1 MPIVLVTSAAGGVGR
16 PLVRGLSARGV
27 TVRALVKNDAQA
39 SLARQDGAT
48 EIRVGDMRDVATL
61 DEAIRGADGMYHAA
75 PTQIIDEG
83 PIAQHIID
91 LGARHRLGHLVFHSV
106 IHPEITELP
115 HHTQKESVEK
125 LLATQPIP
133 TTILRPSHYMQNYL
147 DFWEF
152 IRGGLMPY
160 PVSTTSPMGVV
171 DVEDV
176 AEAAAAVLVA
186 PDDHVGKTY
195 DLSTETITRDAMAE
209 AFSAALGHR
218 VTAVR
223 LPPTAVVDQTG
234 AAGAV
239 LGGVARAVP
248 TLSPRR
254 AVHLLKGMK
263 DAPNAR
269 GIRSWSPQARENY
282 VQMMTY
288 YDTHGLPVGDLTH
301 LPALLDRAPTSYDDF
316 ARREVARR
324 VTDPH
329 RRGRPG
335 APGVD

>member
-1 MPIVLVTSAAGGVGR
+1 MSTVLVTSAAGGVGR
-16 PLVRGLSARGV
+16 PLVRGLSARGA

-39 SLARQDGAT
+39 SLARHDGAT
-48 EIRVGDMRDVATL
+48 EIRVGDIRDVATL
-61 DEAIRGADGMYHAA
+61 EAAIRGADGMYHAA

-83 PIAQHIID
+83 PIAEHIIE
-91 LGARHRLGHLVFHSV
+91 LGTRHGLSHLVFHSV

-115 HHTQKESVEK
+115 HHTQKESVEN
-125 LLATQPIP
+125 LLATQSIP

-176 AEAAAAVLVA
+176 AEAAAVVLSA
-186 PDDHVGKTY
+186 PDEHIGKTY
-195 DLSTETITRDAMAE
+195 DLSTETITRDEMAT
-209 AFSAALGHR
+209 AFADALGHP
-218 VTAVR
+218 VTAFR
-223 LPPTAVVDQTG
+223 MPPTAVVNQVG

-239 LGGVARAVP
+239 VGGVARAIP

-254 AVHLLKGMK
+254 AIHVLKGIAE
-263 DAPNAR
+263 APNAR

-282 VQMMTY
+282 VQMMAY

-301 LPALLDRAPTSYDDF
+301 LPALLDRAPTSYREF
-316 ARREVARR
+316 ARREVDRR
-324 VTDPH
+324 VH
-329 RRGRPG
+329 GSRR
-335 APGVD
+335 

>member
-1 MPIVLVTSAAGGVGR
+1 MPTVLVTSAAGGVGR
-16 PLVRGLSARGV
+16 PLVRSLTARGV

-39 SLARQDGAT
+39 LLARRDGAT
-48 EIRVGDMRDVATL
+48 EVRVGDMRDVATL
-61 DEAIRGADGMYHAA
+61 EDAMRGADGMYHAA

-83 PIAQHIID
+83 PIAEHIVD
-91 LGARHRLGHLVFHSV
+91 LGTRRGLGHLVFHSV

-125 LLATQPIP
+125 LLATQSIP

-176 AEAAAAVLVA
+176 AEAAAAALVA
-186 PDDHVGKTY
+186 PQEHIGKTY
-195 DLSTETITRDAMAE
+195 DLSTETITREAMAE
-209 AFSAALGHR
+209 AFADALGHR

-223 LPPTAVVDQTG
+223 LPPTAVVDQAG

-239 LGGVARAVP
+239 LGGVARAIP
-248 TLSPRR
+248 SLSPQR
-254 AVHLLKGMK
+254 AMHLLRGMR

-269 GIRSWSPQARENY
+269 GIRSWSPQARDNY
-282 VQMMTY
+282 VQMMSY
-288 YDTHGLPVGDLTH
+288 YDSHGLPVGDLTH
-301 LPALLDRAPTSYDDF
+301 LPTLLDRAPTSYREF

-324 VTDPH
+324 VHGID
-329 RRGRPG
+329 R
-335 APGVD
+335 

>member
-1 MPIVLVTSAAGGVGR
+1 MPTILVTSAAGGVGR
-16 PLVRGLSARGV
+16 PLVRGLSTRGL

-39 SLARQDGAT
+39 SLARRDGAT
-48 EIRVGDMRDVATL
+48 EIRVGDMRDVAVL
-61 DEAIRGADGMYHAA
+61 DEAMRGVDGMYHAA

-83 PIAQHIID
+83 PIARHIVD
-91 LGARHRLGHLVFHSV
+91 LGERHRLGHLVFHSV

-125 LLATQPIP
+125 LLATQSVP

-176 AEAAAAVLVA
+176 AEAAAVVLAA
-186 PDDHVGKTY
+186 PDEHIGKTY
-195 DLSTETITRDAMAE
+195 DLSTETITRDEMAK
-209 AFSAALGHR
+209 AFSDALGHP

-223 LPPTAVVDQTG
+223 LPPTAVVNQAG

-239 LGGVARAVP
+239 LRGVARAIP
-248 TLSPRR
+248 TLSPQR
-254 AVHLLKGMK
+254 AIHLLKGMK
-263 DAPNAR
+263 EAPNAR
-269 GIRSWSPQARENY
+269 GIRSWSAQARDNY

-301 LPALLDRAPTSYDDF
+301 LPALLGRTPTSYREF
-316 ARREVARR
+316 ARREVSRR
-324 VTDPH
+324 VH
-329 RRGRPG
+329 G
-335 APGVD
+335 AR